1 MAVAHIDRA
10 RLPGRAVR
18 VGGGVSLQLRSR
30 ALGVMATLALI
41 VVALLVV
48 EVGTGDLP
56 VAPGDVASG
65 LLGGGDP
72 GTAFIV
78 RELRLPR
85 ALCAV
90 LVGIALG
97 ISGAIF
103 QSLTRNPLGS
113 PDIIGFQQ
121 GASVGALFVITVLAG
136 SGLAV
141 SAGALAGGAMT
152 AIAVYALAYKRGA
165 TSGYRLILIGIA
177 VGALMLAMI
186 DYLLSRARIE
196 EAQEATRWLLGS
208 LNNRSWEDV
217 APLAVTLA
225 VLLPAAAAAGPWLRA
240 LELGDDA
247 AYGVGLRVER
257 ARFWLVALAVAL
269 VSITTVA
276 VGPVVF
282 VALTAPQIAR
292 RLTRSAAPSL
302 ACSALTGAAI
312 MLAADVAGQR
322 LVPSTPLPVG
332 VLTGACGGL
341 YLAWLLTTEWRS
353 GRA

>member
-1 MAVAHIDRA
+1 MTVLTDTRMPGRPVRIGAGLSLRVR
-10 RLPGRAVR
+10 GRAV
-18 VGGGVSLQLRSR
+18 GVTAVLL
-30 ALGVMATLALI
+30 LLAL
-41 VVALLVV
+41 ALLVV
-48 EVGTGDLP
+48 EVGTGDFP
-56 VAPGDVASG
+56 IAPGAVASALVG
-65 LLGGGDP
+65 TGDP
-72 GTAFIV
+72 GTEFIV

-97 ISGAIF
+97 ISGAVF

-136 SGLAV
+136 SGAAV
-141 SAGALAGGAMT
+141 SLGALAGGAVT
-152 AIAVYALAYKRGA
+152 AVAIYLLAFKRGG

-177 VGALMLAMI
+177 IGALMLSLI

-208 LNNRSWEDV
+208 LNNRGWEDV
-217 APLAVTLA
+217 VPLVVGLA
-225 VLLPAAAAAGPWLRA
+225 VLLPAAAAAGPSLRA

-247 AYGVGLRVER
+247 AYGLGLRVER
-257 ARFWLVALAVAL
+257 ARFWLVSLAVAL

-292 RLTRSAAPSL
+292 RLVRSAAPPL
-302 ACSALTGAAI
+302 ACSALCGVVI
-312 MLAADVAGQR
+312 MLAADVAAQR
-322 LVPSTPLPVG
+322 IVPGTALPVG

>member
-1 MAVAHIDRA
+1 MAVAGDVRV
-10 RLPGRAVR
+10 PGRAVR
-18 VGGGVSLQLRSR
+18 VGAGVSLRVHLRPVVVAMVLLVI
-30 ALGVMATLALI
+30 AL
-41 VVALLVV
+41 ALLVV
-48 EVGTGDLP
+48 EVGTGDFP
-56 VAPGDVASG
+56 IAPGDVASALVG
-65 LLGGGDP
+65 AGDP
-72 GTAFIV
+72 GVEFIV

-136 SGLAV
+136 SGAAV
-141 SAGALAGGAMT
+141 SAGALAGGAVT
-152 AIAVYALAYKRGA
+152 AVLVFGLAYKRGG
-165 TSGYRLILIGIA
+165 TSAYRLILIGIA
-177 VGALMLAMI
+177 IGALMLALI

-208 LNNRSWEDV
+208 LNNRGWEDV
-217 APLAVTLA
+217 TPLAIALA
-225 VLLPAAAAAGPWLRA
+225 LLLPAAAAAGPWLRA

-247 AYGVGLRVER
+247 AYGLGLRVER
-257 ARFWLVALAVAL
+257 ARFALVALAVAL
-269 VSITTVA
+269 VSVTTVA
-276 VGPVVF
+276 VGPLVF

-292 RLTRSAAPSL
+292 RLAHTAGPTI
-302 ACSALTGAAI
+302 ACSALTGAALV
-312 MLAADVAGQR
+312 LAADVAAQR
-322 LVPSTPLPVG
+322 LVPGTALPVG
-332 VLTGACGGL
+332 VFTGAIGGL

-353 GRA
+353 GRG